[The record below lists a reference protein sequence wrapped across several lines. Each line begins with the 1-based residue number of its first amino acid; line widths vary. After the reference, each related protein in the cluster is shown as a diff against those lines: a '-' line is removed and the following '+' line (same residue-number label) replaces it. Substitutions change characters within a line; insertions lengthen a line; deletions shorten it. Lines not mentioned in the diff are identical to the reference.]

1 MSNFSPNIFVKF
13 FQNFFQTER
22 EIRASTFQFEL
33 TDAASDIQ
41 FPANADPV
49 LNVIYKLRGL
59 SPAQE
64 AAGGGPQ
71 PQQPPPHEAARFS
84 PSASSAASNSDS
96 GIGYK
101 DEALHPQVRMESL
114 LNCIKRSAH
123 ESQLCKLHP

>member
-1 MSNFSPNIFVKF
+1 MDHYPKQYLDVFL
-13 FQNFFQTER
+13 QTER

-33 TDAASDIQ
+33 SDNRDIQ

-64 AAGGGPQ
+64 AATVQ
-71 PQQPPPHEAARFS
+71 QHPQQQPHEAARFS

-101 DEALHPQVRMESL
+101 DEALHPQVSTVYL
-114 LNCIKRSAH
+114 L
-123 ESQLCKLHP
+123 P

>member
-1 MSNFSPNIFVKF
+1 MSSLNIFVKLF
-13 FQNFFQTER
+13 FKYFLKIFQTFFQTER

-33 TDAASDIQ
+33 NDASDIQ

-64 AAGGGPQ
+64 AAGGPQ
-71 PQQPPPHEAARFS
+71 PQPPPPPHEAARFS

-101 DEALHPQVRMESL
+101 DEALHPQVSIE
-114 LNCIKRSAH
+114 
-123 ESQLCKLHP
+123 

>member
-1 MSNFSPNIFVKF
+1 MLNFFPNIFLKF
-13 FQNFFQTER
+13 FQKFFQTER

-33 TDAASDIQ
+33 NDASDIQ

-71 PQQPPPHEAARFS
+71 PQPPPHEAARFS

-101 DEALHPQVRMESL
+101 DEALHPQVSIEYNL
-114 LNCIKRSAH
+114 Y
-123 ESQLCKLHP
+123 